1 MSEPP
6 PGVAEAGVAPR
17 AEPYDEPLV
26 YVDGLVKHY
35 TDAGRTIRVLEGVH
49 LEVRR
54 GEKLAIVG
62 ESGVGKSTLLHILGA
77 LDRPTAGVVRYGAA
91 DVQSLSPK
99 ALASFRNREI
109 GFVFQF
115 HHLMADLSAE
125 ENVMMP
131 GLIGGLGWDQAR
143 REAQEILGRVGLAER
158 LDHKPGE
165 LSGGE
170 QQRVSVA
177 RAVVLSPRA
186 LLADEPTGNLDPATG
201 EDVQRLL
208 IELNRERGVAL
219 IVVTHNP
226 RLAAAMDRV
235 LRLHDGRL
243 EAVAQDGSLP

>member
-1 MSEPP
+1 MNESASPI
-6 PGVAEAGVAPR
+6 APAAAADPALLIR
-17 AEPYDEPLV
+17 VE
-26 YVDGLVKHY
+26 GLVKHY
-35 TDAGRTIRVLEGVH
+35 TDAGRVVRVLEGVD
-49 LEVRR
+49 LVVRSA
-54 GEKLAIVG
+54 EKVAIVG

-77 LDRPTAGVVRYGAA
+77 LDRPTAGVVRYGDA
-91 DVQSLSPK
+91 DLQSLSPR
-99 ALASFRNREI
+99 ALATFRNHEI

-131 GLIGGLGWDQAR
+131 ALIAGYGWDRARQEAR
-143 REAQEILGRVGLAER
+143 RILERVGLGDR

-177 RAVVLSPRA
+177 RAVVLSPRT

-208 IELNRERGVAL
+208 IELNRERNVAL
-219 IVVTHNP
+219 VVVTHNP
-226 RLAAAMDRV
+226 RLAGAMDRV
-235 LRLHDGRL
+235 LRLYEGRL
-243 EAVAQDGSLP
+243 EPVGTF

>member
-1 MSEPP
+1 MNEELASAAV
-6 PGVAEAGVAPR
+6 G
-17 AEPYDEPLV
+17 EPLV

-35 TDAGRTIRVLEGVH
+35 SDVGRVVRVLEGVH
-49 LEVRR
+49 LEVQPA
-54 GEKLAIVG
+54 EKIAIVG

-91 DVQSLSPK
+91 DLQSLTPR
-99 ALASFRNREI
+99 ALAAFRNRDI

-115 HHLMADLSAE
+115 HHLMADFTAE

-131 GLIGGLGWDQAR
+131 ALIAGLGWDRAR
-143 REAQEILGRVGLAER
+143 QEARAILERVGLADR
-158 LDHKPGE
+158 LAHKPGE

-177 RAVVLSPRA
+177 RAVVRSPRV
-186 LLADEPTGNLDPATG
+186 LLGDEPTGNLDPATG
-201 EDVQRLL
+201 EEVQRLL

-219 IVVTHNP
+219 VVVTHNP

-235 LRLHDGRL
+235 LRLHGGRL
-243 EAVAQDGSLP
+243 EAVRDLGARV

>member
-1 MSEPP
+1 MNEERGS
-6 PGVAEAGVAPR
+6 AAAGV
-17 AEPYDEPLV
+17 PLV

-35 TDAGRTIRVLEGVH
+35 SDAGRVVRVLEGVH
-49 LEVRR
+49 LEVGRAER
-54 GEKLAIVG
+54 IAIVG

-77 LDRPTAGVVRYGAA
+77 LDRPTAGVVRYA
-91 DVQSLSPK
+91 DADLLSLTPR
-99 ALASFRNREI
+99 ALAAFRNRDI

-115 HHLMADLSAE
+115 HHLMADLTAE

-131 GLIGGLGWDQAR
+131 ALIAGFSWDRAR
-143 REAQEILGRVGLAER
+143 HEARGILERVGLAGR
-158 LDHKPGE
+158 LGHKPGE

-208 IELNRERGVAL
+208 IELNRERDVAL

-226 RLAAAMDRV
+226 RLAAAMNRV

-243 EAVAQDGSLP
+243 NSVHDLGARI

>member
-1 MSEPP
+1 MSE
-6 PGVAEAGVAPR
+6 ALAP
-17 AEPYDEPLV
+17 AAAAAPLI

-35 TDAGRTIRVLEGVH
+35 TDAGRVVRVLEGVH
-49 LEVRR
+49 LEVRPS
-54 GEKLAIVG
+54 EKIAIVG

-77 LDRPTAGVVRYGAA
+77 LDRPTAGVVRYGADDLNQLQPRA
-91 DVQSLSPK
+91 V
-99 ALASFRNREI
+99 AAFRNREI

-115 HHLMADLSAE
+115 HHLMADLTAE

-131 GLIGGLGWDQAR
+131 GLIAGLGWDRAR
-143 REAQEILGRVGLAER
+143 QESRAILGRVGLQER
-158 LDHKPGE
+158 LSHKPGE

-201 EDVQRLL
+201 EEVQRLL

-219 IVVTHNP
+219 VVVTHNP
-226 RLAAAMDRV
+226 RLAAEMDRV
-235 LRLHDGRL
+235 LRLRDGRL
-243 EAVAQDGSLP
+243 EEEH

>member
-1 MSEPP
+1 MND
-6 PGVAEAGVAPR
+6 ALQTATA
-17 AEPYDEPLV
+17 AEPLLF
-26 YVDGLVKHY
+26 VDGLVKHY
-35 TDAGRTIRVLEGVH
+35 SDAGRIVRVLEGVH
-49 LEVRR
+49 LEVRPS
-54 GEKLAIVG
+54 EKIAIVG

-77 LDRPTAGVVRYGAA
+77 LDRPTAGVVRYGADDLNQLQPRA
-91 DVQSLSPK
+91 V
-99 ALASFRNREI
+99 AAFRNREI

-115 HHLMADLSAE
+115 HHLMADLTAE

-131 GLIGGLGWDQAR
+131 GLIARLGWDRAR
-143 REAQEILGRVGLAER
+143 QESRAILGRVGLQER
-158 LDHKPGE
+158 LSHKPGE

-201 EDVQRLL
+201 EEVQRLL
-208 IELNRERGVAL
+208 IELNRERRVAL
-219 IVVTHNP
+219 VVVTHNP

-243 EAVAQDGSLP
+243 EGGVKGDVGA

>member
-1 MSEPP
+1 MSE
-6 PGVAEAGVAPR
+6 ALAP
-17 AEPYDEPLV
+17 AAAAAPLI

-35 TDAGRTIRVLEGVH
+35 TDAGRVVRVLEGVH
-49 LEVRR
+49 LEVRPS
-54 GEKLAIVG
+54 EKIAIVG

-77 LDRPTAGVVRYGAA
+77 LDRPTAGVVRYGADDLNQLQPRA
-91 DVQSLSPK
+91 V
-99 ALASFRNREI
+99 AAFRNREI

-115 HHLMADLSAE
+115 HHLMADLTAE

-131 GLIGGLGWDQAR
+131 GLIARLGWDRAR
-143 REAQEILGRVGLAER
+143 QESRAILGRVGLQER
-158 LDHKPGE
+158 LSHKPGE

-201 EDVQRLL
+201 EEVQRLL

-219 IVVTHNP
+219 VVVTHNP
-226 RLAAAMDRV
+226 RLAAEMDRV
-235 LRLHDGRL
+235 LRLRDGRL
-243 EAVAQDGSLP
+243 EEEH

>member
-1 MSEPP
+1 MSE
-6 PGVAEAGVAPR
+6 APS
-17 AEPYDEPLV
+17 ATASPSPLL

-35 TDAGRTIRVLEGVH
+35 TDAGRVVRVLEGVH
-49 LEVRR
+49 LEVKP
-54 GEKLAIVG
+54 GEKVAITG

-77 LDRPTAGVVRYGAA
+77 LDRPTSGTVRYGAA
-91 DVQSLSPK
+91 DLEQMNPRAV
-99 ALASFRNREI
+99 AAFRNREI

-131 GLIGGLGWDQAR
+131 GLISRQGWEEARKQAR
-143 REAQEILGRVGLAER
+143 EILARVGLSAR

-186 LLADEPTGNLDPATG
+186 LLADEPTGNLDPHTG
-201 EDVQRLL
+201 EEVQKLL

-235 LRLHDGRL
+235 LRLQNGLL
-243 EAVAQDGSLP
+243 EPVAKAEPAA

>member
-1 MSEPP
+1 MNDTQ
-6 PGVAEAGVAPR
+6 AAGGA
-17 AEPYDEPLV
+17 LV

-35 TDAGRTIRVLEGVH
+35 SDAGRTVRVLEGVH
-49 LEVRR
+49 LEVRQ
-54 GEKLAIVG
+54 GEKIAIVG
-62 ESGVGKSTLLHILGA
+62 ESGVGKSTLLHILGT
-77 LDRPTAGVVRYGAA
+77 LDRPTAGVVRYGSA
-91 DVQSLSPK
+91 DLQSLSPR
-99 ALASFRNREI
+99 AVAAFRNREI
-109 GFVFQF
+109 GFIFQF
-115 HHLMADLSAE
+115 HHLMADLTAE

-131 GLIGGLGWDQAR
+131 GLIAGLGWDRAREEAR
-143 REAQEILGRVGLAER
+143 RVLVRVGLAER

-177 RAVVLSPRA
+177 RAIVLSPRA

-201 EDVQRLL
+201 EGVQKLL

-235 LRLHDGRL
+235 LRLEDGRL
-243 EAVAQDGSLP
+243 HVLSDGLPGP

>member
-1 MSEPP
+1 MSE
-6 PGVAEAGVAPR
+6 GQAAGAL
-17 AEPYDEPLV
+17 LV

-35 TDAGRTIRVLEGVH
+35 TDAGRMVRVLEGVH
-49 LEVRR
+49 LEVRP
-54 GEKLAIVG
+54 GEKIAIVG
-62 ESGVGKSTLLHILGA
+62 ESGVGKSTLLHLLGA
-77 LDRPTAGVVRYGAA
+77 LDRPTAGVVRYGSA
-91 DVQSLSPK
+91 DLQALSPR
-99 ALASFRNREI
+99 ALAAFRNREI
-109 GFVFQF
+109 GFIFQF
-115 HHLMADLSAE
+115 HHLMADLTAE

-131 GLIGGLGWDQAR
+131 GLIAGRGWDRTREEAR
-143 REAQEILGRVGLAER
+143 AVLSRVGLAER

-177 RAVVLSPRA
+177 RAIVLSPRV

-201 EDVQRLL
+201 EEVQELL

-235 LRLHDGRL
+235 LRLEGGRL
-243 EAVAQDGSLP
+243 QPLSEGVAQP

>member
-1 MSEPP
+1 MSEAA
-6 PGVAEAGVAPR
+6 AERFLRV
-17 AEPYDEPLV
+17 E
-26 YVDGLVKHY
+26 GLVKHY
-35 TDAGRTIRVLEGVH
+35 SDAGRTVRVLEGVD
-49 LEVRR
+49 LEVSEA
-54 GEKLAIVG
+54 EKIAITG

-77 LDRPTAGVVRYGAA
+77 LDRPTAGVVRWGAS
-91 DVQSLSPK
+91 D
-99 ALASFRNREI
+99 LARMDGRELAEFRNRKI

-115 HHLMADLSAE
+115 HHLMADFTAE

-131 GLIGGLGWDQAR
+131 ALIAGEGRDRAR
-143 REAQEILGRVGLAER
+143 ARSREILARVGLAER

-177 RAVVLSPRA
+177 RAVVLQPRA

-201 EDVQRLL
+201 EEVQRLL

-219 IVVTHNP
+219 LVVTHSE

-235 LRLHDGRL
+235 FRLEGGRL
-243 EAVAQDGSLP
+243 SPL

>member
-1 MSEPP
+1 MNE
-6 PGVAEAGVAPR
+6 GVASAAVG
-17 AEPYDEPLV
+17 EPLV

-35 TDAGRTIRVLEGVH
+35 GDAGRVVRVLEGVH
-49 LEVRR
+49 LEVQPA
-54 GEKLAIVG
+54 EKIAIVG

-91 DVQSLSPK
+91 DLQALTAR
-99 ALASFRNREI
+99 ALAAFRNRDI

-115 HHLMADLSAE
+115 HHLMADFTAE

-131 GLIGGLGWDQAR
+131 ALIAGLRWDRAR
-143 REAQEILGRVGLAER
+143 HEARGILERVGLADR
-158 LDHKPGE
+158 LGHKPGE

-219 IVVTHNP
+219 IVVTHNS

-235 LRLHDGRL
+235 LRLRDGRL
-243 EAVAQDGSLP
+243 ELARDLGAPL

>member
-1 MSEPP
+1 MSESASPIVP
-6 PGVAEAGVAPR
+6 AAA
-17 AEPYDEPLV
+17 AEPAAPIRVE
-26 YVDGLVKHY
+26 GLVKHY
-35 TDAGRTIRVLEGVH
+35 TDAGRVVRVLEGVD
-49 LEVRR
+49 LQVRSA
-54 GEKLAIVG
+54 EKVAIVG

-77 LDRPTAGVVRYGAA
+77 LDRPTAGVVRYGDA
-91 DVQSLSPK
+91 DLQSLSPR
-99 ALASFRNREI
+99 ALATFRNREI

-131 GLIGGLGWDQAR
+131 ALIAGYGWDRARQEAR
-143 REAQEILGRVGLAER
+143 RILERVGLADR

-177 RAVVLSPRA
+177 RAVVLSPRT

-208 IELNRERGVAL
+208 IELNRERNVAL
-219 IVVTHNP
+219 VVVTHNP
-226 RLAAAMDRV
+226 RLAGAMDRV
-235 LRLHDGRL
+235 LRLHEGRL
-243 EAVAQDGSLP
+243 EPVGTL

>member
-1 MSEPP
+1 MSDMQ
-6 PGVAEAGVAPR
+6 VAGAS
-17 AEPYDEPLV
+17 LV

-35 TDAGRTIRVLEGVH
+35 SDAGRTVRVLEGVH
-49 LEVRR
+49 LEVQPA
-54 GEKLAIVG
+54 EKIAIVG
-62 ESGVGKSTLLHILGA
+62 ESGVGKSTLLHILGT
-77 LDRPTAGVVRYGAA
+77 LDRPTAGVVRYGSA
-91 DVQSLSPK
+91 DLQTLSPR
-99 ALASFRNREI
+99 AVAAFRNREI
-109 GFVFQF
+109 GFIFQF
-115 HHLMADLSAE
+115 HHLMADLTAE

-131 GLIGGLGWDQAR
+131 GLIAGLGWDRAREEAR
-143 REAQEILGRVGLAER
+143 RVLVRVGLAER

-177 RAVVLSPRA
+177 RAIVLSPRA

-201 EDVQRLL
+201 EGVQKLL

-235 LRLHDGRL
+235 LRLEGGRL
-243 EAVAQDGSLP
+243 RAVSGGLTGP